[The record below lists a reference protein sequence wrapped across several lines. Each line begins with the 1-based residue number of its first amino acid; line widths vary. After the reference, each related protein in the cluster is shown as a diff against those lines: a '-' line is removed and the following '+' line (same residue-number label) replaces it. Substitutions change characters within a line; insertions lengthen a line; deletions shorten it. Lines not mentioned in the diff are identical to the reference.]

1 MVKLRSLVA
10 AVPESQGHSL
20 LTQGFASVGRSCLV
34 YGQCLAILVG
44 HSRLDILTSEII
56 FTAIL
61 FHVWF
66 FKCYVAYCGAS
77 FCLGFAS
84 LSTYT
89 DFLILAYMCR
99 SFHRKKICL
108 VSS

>member
-1 MVKLRSLVA
+1 VWPLAYHLDIFLILMVKLRNLVA

-61 FHVWF
+61 FYIWF
-66 FKCYVAYCGAS
+66 F
-77 FCLGFAS
+77 
-84 LSTYT
+84 LSVIL
-89 DFLILAYMCR
+89 LIVVQA
-99 SFHRKKICL
+99 F
-108 VSS
+108 V